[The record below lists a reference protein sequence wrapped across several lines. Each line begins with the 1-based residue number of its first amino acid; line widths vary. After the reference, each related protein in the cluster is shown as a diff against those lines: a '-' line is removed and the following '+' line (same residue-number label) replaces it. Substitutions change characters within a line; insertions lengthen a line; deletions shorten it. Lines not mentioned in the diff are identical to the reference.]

1 MKFFQSLFLP
11 LFTAILSLTPFTSL
25 QAETPDAPD
34 APFTLNGRPVP
45 HVVAQVN
52 GTELN
57 SDFLEQE
64 MVAFKL
70 MSIQQGREIKPESED
85 KIARKILQ
93 RKIEEELI
101 YQKARLASVQVPD
114 VIILKEIDKIEKQFP
129 HPKLFD
135 RALAMQHLTRGSL
148 REKIE
153 RQLVAEKYLRQVIVP
168 KIKRDQL
175 DPKAHYQNNQSTFM
189 KPKMYDVSHIFV
201 GTIDTSS
208 QGNVTDPA
216 AKKKAQRILD
226 GINKEAHDK
235 ITAIAGKLEKGESFI
250 KLAKEFSEDESSK
263 KEGGS
268 LGVLLPETTITAI
281 AAEMT
286 KLAMGET
293 SGIIQSSYGYHII
306 RLNKI
311 IASRMAPFEEVQP
324 DILNLLMVRETQ
336 KLKEELLIRL
346 KKNADIKIFI

>member
-1 MKFFQSLFLP
+1 MKSFQSLFLQ
-11 LFTAILSLTPFTSL
+11 LFTVILALIVASSL
-25 QAETPDAPD
+25 QAEPPD

-45 HVVAQVN
+45 KVVAQVN
-52 GTELN
+52 ETQLS
-57 SDFLEQE
+57 SDFLERE
-64 MVAFKL
+64 MTAFKL
-70 MSIQQGREIKPESED
+70 MSRQQGREIKSESED

-93 RKIEEELI
+93 GKIEEELI

-114 VIILKEIDKIEKQFP
+114 EIILKEIEKIEQQFP
-129 HPKLFD
+129 DPKLFE

-175 DPKAHYQNNQSTFM
+175 DPKGHYENNKTGFM

-201 GTIDTSS
+201 GTMDVSS
-208 QGNVTDPA
+208 QKNVADQA
-216 AKKKAQRILD
+216 SKKKAQRILD

-235 ITAIAGKLEKGESFI
+235 ISTVVDKLKNGEGFK
-250 KLAKEFSEDESSK
+250 KLANDFSEDESSK
-263 KEGGS
+263 EKGGS
-268 LGVLLPETTITAI
+268 LGVLLPETTIPEI

-286 KLAMGET
+286 KLALGES

-306 RLNKI
+306 RLNNI
-311 IASRMAPFEEVQP
+311 IASHLATFEEVKS

-336 KLKEELLIRL
+336 KLKEELLTRL
-346 KKNADIKIFI
+346 KKAADIKIFI

>member
-11 LFTAILSLTPFTSL
+11 LFTAILLLTPLASL
-25 QAETPDAPD
+25 YAESQD

-45 HVVAQVN
+45 KVVAQVN

-57 SDFLEQE
+57 AAFLERE
-64 MVAFKL
+64 MVAFKM
-70 MSIQQGREIKPESED
+70 MSHQQGHQIKPESED

-93 RKIEEELI
+93 SKIEEELI
-101 YQKARLASVQVPD
+101 YQKARLAGVQIPGDIV
-114 VIILKEIDKIEKQFP
+114 LKEIDKIEKNFP
-129 HPKLFD
+129 DPRLFE

-175 DPKAHYQNNQSTFM
+175 DPKAHYKNNQSTFM

-201 GTIDTSS
+201 RTMDTSS
-208 QGNVTDPA
+208 QGNVADPA

-226 GINKEAHDK
+226 GINKEAYDN
-235 ITAIAGKLEKGESFI
+235 ISTLAGKLEKGESFI
-250 KLAKEFSEDESSK
+250 KLAKEFSEDESSR
-263 KEGGS
+263 ELGGN
-268 LGVLLPETTITAI
+268 LGVLLPETTIPEI

-286 KLAMGET
+286 KLTFGES
-293 SGIIQSSYGYHII
+293 SGIIQSSFGYHII
-306 RLNKI
+306 RLNEI
-311 IASRMAPFEEVQP
+311 IASRMATFEEVEA

-336 KLKEELLIRL
+336 KMKEELIVRL
-346 KKNADIKIFI
+346 KNNADIKIFI

>member
-1 MKFFQSLFLP
+1 MKFLQSLFLP
-11 LFTAILSLTPFTSL
+11 LFTVVLSLTLFIPL
-25 QAETPDAPD
+25 WAETQDK
-34 APFTLNGRPVP
+34 PFTLNGRPVP
-45 HVVAQVN
+45 KVVAQVN
-52 GTELN
+52 GAEIN
-57 SDFLEQE
+57 SDFLERE

-70 MSIQQGREIKPESED
+70 MSLQQGRKIKPESED

-114 VIILKEIDKIEKQFP
+114 PIILKEIDNIEKQFP
-129 HPKLFD
+129 DPKLFE
-135 RALAMQHLTRGSL
+135 RALATQHLTRGSL

-153 RQLVAEKYLRQVIVP
+153 RQLVAEKYLRQIIVP
-168 KIKRDQL
+168 KIKMDQL
-175 DPKAHYQNNQSTFM
+175 DPKAYYENNKSTFM
-189 KPKMYDVSHIFV
+189 RPKMYDVSHIFI

-208 QGNVTDPA
+208 QGNVADPV

-235 ITAIAGKLEKGESFI
+235 IAAIAGKLEKGESFS
-250 KLAKEFSEDESSK
+250 KLVKEFSEDDAT
-263 KEGGS
+263 KEQGGN
-268 LGVLLPETTITAI
+268 LGVLLPETTIPAI
-281 AAEMT
+281 AEAMT
-286 KLAMGET
+286 KLTMGET

-311 IASRMAPFEEVQP
+311 IASRLASFEEVKS

-336 KLKEELLIRL
+336 KMKEELLVRL
-346 KKNADIKIFI
+346 KNEADIKIFI

>member
-1 MKFFQSLFLP
+1 MKFFQPLFLP
-11 LFTAILSLTPFTSL
+11 AFTAILSLTPFTSL
-25 QAETPDAPD
+25 QAETPDAP
-34 APFTLNGRPVP
+34 FTLNGRPVP
-45 HVVAQVN
+45 KVVAQVN
-52 GTELN
+52 GTELKAE
-57 SDFLEQE
+57 FLERE

-70 MSIQQGREIKPESED
+70 MSLQQGREIKPESED

-114 VIILKEIDKIEKQFP
+114 GIILKEIDKIEKQFP
-129 HPKLFD
+129 DPKLFD
-135 RALAMQHLTRGSL
+135 RALAVQRLTRGSL

-175 DPKAHYQNNQSTFM
+175 DPKAHYENNQSTFM

-201 GTIDTSS
+201 RTIDDSS
-208 QGNVTDPA
+208 QGNVADPE
-216 AKKKAQRILD
+216 AKKKARRILD
-226 GINKEAHDK
+226 GINKEAHDQ
-235 ITAIAGKLEKGESFI
+235 IAAIAGNLEKGESFN

-263 KEGGS
+263 ENGGS
-268 LGVLLPETTITAI
+268 LGVLLPETTIPAI
-281 AAEMT
+281 GTEMT

-293 SGIIQSSYGYHII
+293 SGILKSSYGYHII

-311 IASRMAPFEEVQP
+311 IASRLAPFEEVQP

-346 KKNADIKIFI
+346 KNNADIKIFI

>member
-1 MKFFQSLFLP
+1 MFLQ
-11 LFTAILSLTPFTSL
+11 LFTVILALIVASSL
-25 QAETPDAPD
+25 QAEPSD

-45 HVVAQVN
+45 KVVAQVN
-52 GTELN
+52 ETQLS
-57 SDFLEQE
+57 SDFLERE
-64 MVAFKL
+64 MTAFKL
-70 MSIQQGREIKPESED
+70 MSRQQGREVKAESED

-93 RKIEEELI
+93 GKIEEELI

-114 VIILKEIDKIEKQFP
+114 EIILKEIEQIEKQFP
-129 HPKLFD
+129 DPKLFE

-175 DPKAHYQNNQSTFM
+175 DPKGHYENNKTEFM

-201 GTIDTSS
+201 ATMDVSS
-208 QGNVTDPA
+208 QKGVADQA
-216 AKKKAQRILD
+216 SRKKAQRILD

-235 ITAIAGKLEKGESFI
+235 ISTVVDKIKNGEGFK
-250 KLAKEFSEDESSK
+250 KLANDFSEDESSK
-263 KEGGS
+263 EKGGS
-268 LGVLLPETTITAI
+268 LGVLLPETTIPEI

-286 KLAMGET
+286 RLALGES

-306 RLNKI
+306 RLNNI
-311 IASRMAPFEEVQP
+311 INSHLAPFEEVKS

-336 KLKEELLIRL
+336 KLKEELLTRL
-346 KKNADIKIFI
+346 KKAADIKIFI